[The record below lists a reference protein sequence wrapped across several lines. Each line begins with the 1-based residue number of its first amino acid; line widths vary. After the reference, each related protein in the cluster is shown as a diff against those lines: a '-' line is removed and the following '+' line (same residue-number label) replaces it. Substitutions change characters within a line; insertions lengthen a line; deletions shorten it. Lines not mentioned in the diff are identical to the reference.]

1 MPNYIAFD
9 QIHKPRGKIDE
20 NYKELRKHLES
31 NGFVC
36 KNYTDAAITQESLQ
50 YYDIFVFVCP
60 DFAKISRQE
69 ILEIENWVK
78 DDGGGLLMLSHAG
91 GDKGRNSNLS
101 DLSELFGITFE
112 NDQVLDNKKNLDL
125 ENLPVVSQF
134 NPPHPITSQ
143 IGKICYRAGCSL
155 TVIGSAMP
163 IVSSNDTSDP
173 FLTPLVCVSE
183 PEKGRVVCSGSYEMF
198 RDKIGGG
205 FQYETH
211 PQFALNLF
219 NWLVS
224 EYRAELRNS
233 EKLPKPEFEED
244 IEEIC
249 EPEELKAPSIPKI
262 DFSKEVSSKEEI
274 LNLLGNFLDHIA
286 MMSETIKG
294 LIHKISIG
302 KEDKFEEE
310 KNNFLITDAEI
321 EELKKKQ
328 NELSETAKT
337 QDSKQKNKNKNNVNN
352 ESNQP
357 SILADISEEVKKLE
371 IANKEIK
378 SLETEKEEN
387 EDSEVSGDL
396 KERKEELE
404 VEVHSL
410 ESKLKS
416 ILNLMGFV
424 EKKYKNGDIDE
435 KNYKEQTKNLH
446 KDLDKI
452 KRRIKKLSNTLQK

>member
-286 MMSETIKG
+286 MMSET
-294 LIHKISIG
+294 
-302 KEDKFEEE
+302 
-310 KNNFLITDAEI
+310 
-321 EELKKKQ
+321 

>member
-286 MMSETIKG
+286 MMR
-294 LIHKISIG
+294 
-302 KEDKFEEE
+302 
-310 KNNFLITDAEI
+310 
-321 EELKKKQ
+321 